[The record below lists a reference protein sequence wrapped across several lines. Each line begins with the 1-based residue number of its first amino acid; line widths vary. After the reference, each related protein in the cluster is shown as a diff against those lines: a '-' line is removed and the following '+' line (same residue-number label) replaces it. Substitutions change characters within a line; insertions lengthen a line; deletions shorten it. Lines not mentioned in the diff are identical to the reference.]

1 MQQYN
6 VLKSQI
12 VNQKQSID
20 KQTVYYESLK
30 NVFKKMMNFWI
41 DDEDNYD
48 DFRDNLMLFGS
59 IYEFNKK
66 EQGLLNMYLEKYK

>member
-6 VLKSQI
+6 VLKTEI
-12 VNQKQSID
+12 VHQKQDID
-20 KQTVYYESLK
+20 KQTLYYESLK
-30 NVFKKMMNFWI
+30 NVFKKMINFWI

-59 IYEFNKK
+59 IY
-66 EQGLLNMYLEKYK
+66 